1 MEQNDIR
8 WKQRFS
14 NFKKS
19 VLLLEQ
25 ALLLQHPNI
34 FEKAGIVQFY
44 EITFELSWN
53 LMKDFM
59 EFEGTESTKTPRETL
74 KKAFEIGIISDGHL
88 WLEALTNRNQTSHI
102 YDEIIADKII
112 NEIST
117 FYLPLLKE
125 VENYFE
131 NKQ

>member
-1 MEQNDIR
+1 
-8 WKQRFS
+8 
-14 NFKKS
+14 
-19 VLLLEQ
+19 
-25 ALLLQHPNI
+25 
-34 FEKAGIVQFY
+34 
-44 EITFELSWN
+44 
-53 LMKDFM
+53 MKDYM

>member
-59 EFEGTESTKTPRETL
+59 EFEGTDSTKTPRETL